1 MFAMLDGVGV
11 VDWMTEACL
20 GWTAFDQ
27 AVQGGGWKAPR
38 EGLEAGSELSWYARV
53 QSRA

>member
-20 GWTAFDQ
+20 GWMAFDQ
-27 AVQGGGWKAPR
+27 AVQTKLFRAVDGTPPPPPPPPGGRRIGD
-38 EGLEAGSELSWYARV
+38 WY
-53 QSRA
+53 